1 MKKNPWKW
9 QAVAARGAASRLAR
23 HG

>member
-23 HG
+23 HE